1 MRSNQLS
8 YRAICAIGCRCFPFA
23 SAKVRQVFKTPK
35 VFPTFSQKKFPFRHF
50 GAEKRGARD
59 RIGQFERRLRHIA
72 ATNRRFDFSKPG
84 IENSKPG
91 IENSKGGIEKPM
103 PASGRAD
110 AETRKTFTSPLL
122 PII

>member
-1 MRSNQLS
+1 M
-8 YRAICAIGCRCFPFA
+8 
-23 SAKVRQVFKTPK
+23 
-35 VFPTFSQKKFPFRHF
+35 
-50 GAEKRGARD
+50 
-59 RIGQFERRLRHIA
+59 A

-84 IENSKPG
+84 IENSKGG
-91 IENSKGGIEKPM
+91 IENSKGGIENSKGGIEQPK